1 MGAVSNFLDFKAR
14 DKAPTLVLVDLHH
27 AHSSETG
34 ANPRVNDLATALEQC
49 RAALGHARR
58 HGLPVAFVR
67 HMSPPQSFLA
77 NPAYPSWL
85 GDIRPRRS
93 DMIFERP
100 FPSCYASSEF
110 AQMALRSRELVLA
123 GLFGET
129 SCLTTLMEGYGRG
142 HAFTYLADASV
153 SRGVDSIPPDQV
165 HRSVTAIAS
174 LYSGVSSTEAWM
186 NRTSRTARTVG
197 YVCSL

>member
-1 MGAVSNFLDFKAR
+1 MGTVSSLLDFKEQA
-14 DKAPTLVLVDLHH
+14 ATPTLVLVDLHH
-27 AHSSETG
+27 AHSSEADEPPG
-34 ANPRVNDLATALEQC
+34 NDFVAALEQC

-58 HGLPVAFVR
+58 HDLPVAFVR
-67 HMSPPQSFLA
+67 HMSPPRSFLA

-93 DMIFERP
+93 DMIFERA

-110 AQMALRSRELVLA
+110 AQMALRSGALVLA

-129 SCLTTLMEGYGRG
+129 ACLATLMEGYGRG

-153 SRGVDSIPPDQV
+153 SRGVRGIPAV
-165 HRSVTAIAS
+165 EMHRTVTAIAS
-174 LYSGVSSTEAWM
+174 MYSEVSPTEAWVA
-186 NRTSRTARTVG
+186 RLSRKSGTAG
-197 YVCSL
+197 

>member
-1 MGAVSNFLDFKAR
+1 MGTVSSLLDFKEQAR
-14 DKAPTLVLVDLHH
+14 VPTLVLVDLHQ
-27 AHSSETG
+27 AHSSEAEVDLRT
-34 ANPRVNDLATALEQC
+34 NDFIAALEQC
-49 RAALGHARR
+49 RAALSHARR
-58 HGLPVAFVR
+58 HDLPVAFVR
-67 HMSPPQSFLA
+67 HISPPRSFLA

-93 DMIFERP
+93 DMIFERA

-110 AQMALRSRELVLA
+110 AQMALRSRDLVLA

-129 SCLTTLMEGYGRG
+129 SCLATLMEGYGRG

-153 SRGVDSIPPDQV
+153 SRGVDSIPPDQM

-174 LYSGVSSTEAWM
+174 IYSDVCSTQAWM
-186 NRTSRTARTVG
+186 RRISQKVGTVG
-197 YVCSL
+197 

>member
-1 MGAVSNFLDFKAR
+1 MAALEKCR
-14 DKAPTLVLVDLHH
+14 
-27 AHSSETG
+27 
-34 ANPRVNDLATALEQC
+34 TALGC
-49 RAALGHARR
+49 ARR
-58 HGLPVAFVR
+58 HALPVAFVR
-67 HMSPPQSFLA
+67 HMSPPRSFLA

-110 AQMALRSRELVLA
+110 AQMAHRSRELVLA

-129 SCLTTLMEGYGRG
+129 SCLATLMEGYGRG

-153 SRGVDSIPPDQV
+153 SRGVDDISPDQM

-174 LYSGVSSTEAWM
+174 IYSDVSSTETWM
-186 NRTSRTARTVG
+186 NRISQKAGATG
-197 YVCSL
+197 